1 MGQAFFNTESP
12 FGESGI
18 WAKWEAQP
26 VNTSTVKQRAQ
37 ALKKNGDELASALYG
52 TRDNITVNFVIKAT
66 GAQVPNA
73 GSIHSGYHIDSIQV
87 VFSQTDYVRMT
98 VNAHK
103 HAGSSHAANSCREYA
118 STLGEIDAVFGC
130 PDEIMACT
138 LPTGT
143 GVRTITYNLTCN
155 HVDEPNSTGGFLAG
169 DNYDGTETVDI
180 ELCDTTQVTAAT
192 GWDLLTGTADK
203 GPTVAQTMS
212 ASLEHHIAHVVAQ
225 SQG

>member
-1 MGQAFFNTESP
+1 MAQQFFNPTSP
-12 FGESGI
+12 FGETGI
-18 WAKWEAQP
+18 WAKWEVQP

-37 ALKKNGDELASALYG
+37 ALKKDGDELASQLYG
-52 TRDNITVNFVIKAT
+52 GRENITVNFVIKAT
-66 GAQVPNA
+66 GATVPNA
-73 GSIHSGYHIDSIQV
+73 GSVHGGYHIDSVQV
-87 VFSQTDYVRMT
+87 VFNQNDFVRMT

-103 HAGSSHAANSCREYA
+103 HSGASSHVASSCREYA

-138 LPTGT
+138 VPTGA
-143 GVRTITYNLTCN
+143 GVRSITYNLTCN

-180 ELCDTTQVTAAT
+180 ELCDTTQVTAAS

-212 ASLEHHIAHVVAQ
+212 ASLEHHLAHVVV
-225 SQG
+225 SNS